1 VDAEIILDQ
10 NDGLGVRE
18 VDVGQV
24 FQDVSV
30 IHGGMAICDL
40 DMTPAFKRSKLHEEI
55 GGAVALGA
63 YS

>member
-1 VDAEIILDQ
+1 VS
-10 NDGLGVRE
+10 E

-40 DMTPAFKRSKLHEEI
+40 DMAPAFERSKHHEQI
-55 GGAVALGA
+55 GGAVAMKFLEPGTLPA
-63 YS
+63 PPGRPRDI